1 MRAAL
6 TAAGA
11 VALTMTGPASAQ
23 RPTSAYTPLN
33 PDRCQ
38 VIERIE
44 EGASV
49 RWRCPGYAGIPLFL
63 NAGDDRFDLDAGI
76 DNQEWESLSP
86 LNSVGPN
93 VEWRLHRGRPAA
105 IIYRL
110 IPVPEAQTAPVL
122 IVETIGR
129 RGRPGCEIARVNAQ
143 RADAN
148 ERARAEADLR
158 AGNFR
163 CGRDRTAE
171 IGR

>member
-1 MRAAL
+1 MKITFAAI
-6 TAAGA
+6 GA
-11 VALTMTGPASAQ
+11 VALAAAAPASAQ

-38 VIERIE
+38 VLHQEA
-44 EGASV
+44 EGASA
-49 RWRCPGYAGIPLFL
+49 RWRCPGHAGISLFL
-63 NAGDDRFDLDAGI
+63 NTGDDRFDLDAGI
-76 DNQEWESLSP
+76 DNEEWESLDP
-86 LNSVGPN
+86 LNSIGPT
-93 VEWRLHRGRPAA
+93 VEWRLHGGRPVA

-110 IPVPEAQTAPVL
+110 IPSPEAEMAPML

-129 RGRPGCEIARVNAQ
+129 RGRRGCEIARVNAQ

-148 ERARAEADLR
+148 ARARTEADLR

-163 CGRDRTAE
+163 CGIERAPQ

>member
-1 MRAAL
+1 MRKFWLIGVTLLGLAAP
-6 TAAGA
+6 AA
-11 VALTMTGPASAQ
+11 AQ

-33 PDRCQ
+33 PARCQ
-38 VIERIE
+38 VLHRAV

-49 RWRCPGYAGIPLFL
+49 QWRCPGYAGVPLFL
-63 NAGDDRFDLDAGI
+63 NTGDDRFDLDAGI
-76 DNQEWESLSP
+76 DNENWESLSAI
-86 LNSVGPN
+86 NDVGPN
-93 VEWRLHRGRPAA
+93 VEWRLHGGRPVA

-110 IPVPEAQTAPVL
+110 TPAPGNEGAPVL

-148 ERARAEADLR
+148 GRARTEADLR

-163 CGRDRTAE
+163 CGVERVAE

>member
-1 MRAAL
+1 MKTAL
-6 TAAGA
+6 MAAGMLG
-11 VALTMTGPASAQ
+11 LTMATPAAAQ
-23 RPTSAYTPLN
+23 RATSAYTPLN

-38 VIERIE
+38 VLSRST

-49 RWRCPGYAGIPLFL
+49 QWRCPGYAGVPLFL
-63 NAGDDRFDLDAGI
+63 DTGDDRFDLDAGV
-76 DNQEWESLSP
+76 DNENWESLAP
-86 LNSVGPN
+86 INSTGAN
-93 VEWRLHRGRPAA
+93 VEWRLHGGRPVA

-110 IPVPEAQTAPVL
+110 IPSEEAQMAPVL

-148 ERARAEADLR
+148 ARARSEADLR
-158 AGNFR
+158 SGNFR
-163 CGRDRTAE
+163 CGIERAPE

>member
-1 MRAAL
+1 MKTAF
-6 TAAGA
+6 AAG
-11 VALTMTGPASAQ
+11 VFALAIGAPAAAQ
-23 RPTSAYTPLN
+23 RATSAYTPLDT
-33 PDRCQ
+33 DRCQ
-38 VIERIE
+38 VIEQIE

-49 RWRCPGYAGIPLFL
+49 RWRCPGYAGVPLFF

-86 LNSVGPN
+86 LNSAGPN
-93 VEWRLHRGRPAA
+93 VEWRLHGNRPVA

-110 IPVPEAQTAPVL
+110 IPVPEAQMAPVL

-148 ERARAEADLR
+148 ERARSEADLR
-158 AGNFR
+158 AGRFR
-163 CGRDRTAE
+163 CGIDRSAE

>member
-1 MRAAL
+1 MKTALLTGLVLAGMAAP
-6 TAAGA
+6 AA
-11 VALTMTGPASAQ
+11 AQ
-23 RPTSAYTPLN
+23 RATSAYTPLN

-38 VIERIE
+38 VLHRSE

-49 RWRCPGYAGIPLFL
+49 QWRCPGHAGVPLFL
-63 NAGDDRFDLDAGI
+63 NTGDDRFDLDAGI
-76 DNQEWESLSP
+76 DNENWESLSP
-86 LNSVGPN
+86 LNSPGPN
-93 VEWRLHRGRPAA
+93 VEWRLHGGRPVA

-110 IPVPEAQTAPVL
+110 IPSEESQMAPVL

-148 ERARAEADLR
+148 ARARTEADLR

-163 CGRDRTAE
+163 CGVERAPE

>member
-1 MRAAL
+1 MRNGWLIGMAL
-6 TAAGA
+6 LGTAA
-11 VALTMTGPASAQ
+11 PATAQ
-23 RPTSAYTPLN
+23 RATSAYTPLD
-33 PDRCQ
+33 PAHCTVLHRST
-38 VIERIE
+38 

-49 RWRCPGYAGIPLFL
+49 QWRCPGYAGVPLFL
-63 NAGDDRFDLDAGI
+63 DTGDDRFDLDAGV
-76 DNQEWESLSP
+76 DNENWESLSP
-86 LNSVGPN
+86 INDVGPN
-93 VEWRLHRGRPAA
+93 VEWRLHGGRPVA

-110 IPVPEAQTAPVL
+110 IPAPGNEGAPML

-148 ERARAEADLR
+148 ARARAEADLR

-163 CGRDRTAE
+163 CGVERAPM